1 MARFFY
7 VALAFLAACTT
18 LAPLPAAP
26 PASQALIP
34 AFQIVGRI
42 SVRHD
47 NDGFSGNLSWRHSP
61 ANDEFV
67 LLSPLGQGVARITQN
82 AQGVTLETADGK
94 VLHAHD
100 AETLTEQAL
109 GFRLPLSGLPNWV
122 QAQLVGNDAKLRYHT
137 DGTLDSL
144 TEQGWQIE
152 YLSYRPI
159 GTLLLP
165 GKVFMENAEL
175 KLRLIIDDWQVPA
188 P

>member
-1 MARFFY
+1 MTRFFY
-7 VALAFLAACTT
+7 LSLAFLGACTT
-18 LAPLPAAP
+18 LAPLPPAP
-26 PASQALIP
+26 PVNQALIP
-34 AFQIVGRI
+34 AFQIAGRI

-61 ANDEFV
+61 TNDEFV
-67 LLSPLGQGVARITQN
+67 ILNPLGQGVARITQN

-94 VLHAHD
+94 VLRAHD

-122 QAQLVGNDAKLRYHT
+122 QAQPVGNDAKLRYHT

-165 GKVFMENAEL
+165 GKVFMENTEL

>member
-1 MARFFY
+1 MTRFFY
-7 VALAFLAACTT
+7 LSLAFLGACTT
-18 LAPLPAAP
+18 LAPVP
-26 PASQALIP
+26 PANQALVP

-47 NDGFSGNLSWRHSP
+47 NDGFSGNLNWRHNP

-67 LLSPLGQGVARITQN
+67 ILNPLGQGVARITQN

-94 VLHAHD
+94 VLRAHD

-122 QAQLVGNDAKLRYHT
+122 QAQPVGNDAKLRYHT

-152 YLSYRPI
+152 YLSYRHI